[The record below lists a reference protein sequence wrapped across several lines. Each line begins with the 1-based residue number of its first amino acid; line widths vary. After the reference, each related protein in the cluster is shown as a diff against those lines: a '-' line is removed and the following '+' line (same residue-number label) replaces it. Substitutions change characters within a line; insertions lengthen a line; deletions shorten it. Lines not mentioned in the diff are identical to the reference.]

1 MNKQVVFLIDDQRKS
16 YAKQIIDQAPNDYVC
31 EIKEKTRT
39 LEQNAFQWPYL
50 QGFSEQMQWPVN
62 GEMTWLSKEEWKDIL
77 TAAFERETNPRLAAG
92 FDGGIVMLG
101 RRTSKYGKKKF
112 AEWMEWLI
120 AAAALKGIEPVFKN
134 GAMWRIEELA
144 ESAVE
149 D

>member
-1 MNKQVVFLIDDQRKS
+1 MDKQIVFLIDDKRKS

-77 TAAFERETNPRLAAG
+77 TAAFEKETNPRLAAG

-101 RRTSKYGKKKF
+101 KRTSKYGKRKF

-120 AAAALKGIEPVFKN
+120 AAAALKGIDPVFKN
-134 GAMWRIEELA
+134 GAMWQIDELA
-144 ESAVE
+144 QSAVDE
-149 D
+149 

>member
-1 MNKQVVFLIDDQRKS
+1 MDKQIVFLIDDQRKS

-77 TAAFERETNPRLAAG
+77 TAAFEKETNPRLAAG

-101 RRTSKYGKKKF
+101 RRTSKYGKRKF
-112 AEWMEWLI
+112 AEWMEYLI

-134 GAMWRIEELA
+134 GATWRIEELS
-144 ESAVE
+144 ESAVDE
-149 D
+149 

>member
-16 YAKQIIDQAPNDYVC
+16 YAKQLIDQAPNDYVC
-31 EIKEKTRT
+31 EIKEKSRT

-77 TAAFERETNPRLAAG
+77 TAAFEKEINPRLAAG

-101 RRTSKYGKKKF
+101 KRTSKYGKRKF

-144 ESAVE
+144 ESAVDE
-149 D
+149 

>member
-1 MNKQVVFLIDDQRKS
+1 MVFLIDDQRKS
-16 YAKQIIDQAPNDYVC
+16 YAKQLIDQAPNDYVC
-31 EIKEKTRT
+31 EIKEKSRT

-77 TAAFERETNPRLAAG
+77 TAAFEKETNPRLAAG

-101 RRTSKYGKKKF
+101 KRTSKFGKRKF

-120 AAAALKGIEPVFKN
+120 AAASLKGVEPVFKN
-134 GAMWRIEELA
+134 GAMWRIDELA

>member
-1 MNKQVVFLIDDQRKS
+1 MDKQIVFLIDDQRKS

-77 TAAFERETNPRLAAG
+77 TAAFEKETNPRLAAG

-101 RRTSKYGKKKF
+101 RRTSKYGKKQF
-112 AEWMEWLI
+112 AAWMEWLI
-120 AAAALKGIEPVFKN
+120 AAATLKGVEPVFKN
-134 GAMWRIEELA
+134 GAMWRIDELA
-144 ESAVE
+144 ESAVDE
-149 D
+149 

>member
-1 MNKQVVFLIDDQRKS
+1 MDKQVVFLIDDQRKS

-77 TAAFERETNPRLAAG
+77 TAAFEKETNPRLAAG

-101 RRTSKYGKKKF
+101 RRTSKYGKRKF

-120 AAAALKGIEPVFKN
+120 AAATLKGVEPVFKN
-134 GAMWRIEELA
+134 GAMWQIEELT
-144 ESAVE
+144 ESAVDE
-149 D
+149 

>member
-1 MNKQVVFLIDDQRKS
+1 MDKQIVFLIDDQRKA

-31 EIKEKTRT
+31 EVKEKTRT
-39 LEQNAFQWPYL
+39 LEQNASQWPYL

-77 TAAFERETNPRLAAG
+77 TAAFEKETNPRLAAG

-101 RRTSKYGKKKF
+101 RRTSKYGKKQF
-112 AEWMEWLI
+112 AAWMEWLI

-134 GAMWRIEELA
+134 GTMWQIDELA
-144 ESAVE
+144 ESAVDE
-149 D
+149 

>member
-1 MNKQVVFLIDDQRKS
+1 MNKQIVFLIDDQRKS

-50 QGFSEQMQWPVN
+50 QGFSEQLRWPVN

-77 TAAFERETNPRLAAG
+77 TAAFEKETNPRLAAG

-101 RRTSKYGKKKF
+101 RRTSKYGKKQF
-112 AEWMEWLI
+112 AAWMEWLI
-120 AAAALKGIEPVFKN
+120 AAASLKGVEPVFKN
-134 GAMWRIEELA
+134 GAMWRIDELA

>member
-1 MNKQVVFLIDDQRKS
+1 MDKQIVFLIDDQRKS
-16 YAKQIIDQAPNDYVC
+16 YAKQLIDQAPNDYVC

-77 TAAFERETNPRLAAG
+77 TAAFEKETNPRLAAG

-101 RRTSKYGKKKF
+101 RRTSKYGKKQF
-112 AEWMEWLI
+112 AGWMEWLI
-120 AAAALKGIEPVFKN
+120 AAATLKGVEPVFKN
-134 GAMWRIEELA
+134 GAMWRIDELA
-144 ESAVE
+144 ESAVDE
-149 D
+149 

>member
-1 MNKQVVFLIDDQRKS
+1 MDKQIVFLIDDQRKS
-16 YAKQIIDQAPNDYVC
+16 YAKQLIDQAPNDYVC
-31 EIKEKTRT
+31 EIKEKSRT

>member
-1 MNKQVVFLIDDQRKS
+1 MGKQIVFLIDDKRKS

-62 GEMTWLSKEEWKDIL
+62 GEMTWLSEEEWKDIL
-77 TAAFERETNPRLAAG
+77 TAAFEKETNPRLAAG

-101 RRTSKYGKKKF
+101 KRTSKYGKRKF

-120 AAAALKGIEPVFKN
+120 AAAALKGIDPVFKN
-134 GAMWRIEELA
+134 GAMWQIDELA
-144 ESAVE
+144 QSAVDE
-149 D
+149 

>member
-1 MNKQVVFLIDDQRKS
+1 MDKQIVFLIDDQRKA

-31 EIKEKTRT
+31 EVKEKTRT
-39 LEQNAFQWPYL
+39 LEQNASQWPYL

-77 TAAFERETNPRLAAG
+77 TAAFEKETNPRLAAG

-101 RRTSKYGKKKF
+101 RRTSKYGKKQF
-112 AEWMEWLI
+112 AAWMEWLI

-134 GAMWRIEELA
+134 GTMWQIDELS
-144 ESAVE
+144 ESAVDE
-149 D
+149 

>member
-1 MNKQVVFLIDDQRKS
+1 MDKQIVFLIDDKRKS

-50 QGFSEQMQWPVN
+50 KGFSEQMQWPVN
-62 GEMTWLSKEEWKDIL
+62 GEMTWLSEEEWKDIL
-77 TAAFERETNPRLAAG
+77 TAAFEKETNPRLAAG

-120 AAAALKGIEPVFKN
+120 AAAALKGIDPVFKN
-134 GAMWRIEELA
+134 GAMWQIDELA
-144 ESAVE
+144 QSAVDE
-149 D
+149 

>member
-1 MNKQVVFLIDDQRKS
+1 MDKQIVFLIDDQRKE

-50 QGFSEQMQWPVN
+50 QGFSEQLRWPVN

-77 TAAFERETNPRLAAG
+77 TAAFEKETNPRLAAG

-101 RRTSKYGKKKF
+101 RRTSKYGKKQF
-112 AEWMEWLI
+112 AAWMEWLI
-120 AAAALKGIEPVFKN
+120 AAASLKGVEPVFKN
-134 GAMWRIEELA
+134 GAMWRIDELA

>member
-1 MNKQVVFLIDDQRKS
+1 MDKQIVFLIDDQRKS
-16 YAKQIIDQAPNDYVC
+16 YAKQIIEQAPNDYVC

-77 TAAFERETNPRLAAG
+77 TAAFEKETNPRLAAG

-101 RRTSKYGKKKF
+101 RRTSKYGKKHF
-112 AEWMEWLI
+112 AAWMEWLI

-144 ESAVE
+144 ESAVDE
-149 D
+149 

>member
-1 MNKQVVFLIDDQRKS
+1 MDKQIVFLIDDQRKS
-16 YAKQIIDQAPNDYVC
+16 YAKQIIDKAPNDYVC

-77 TAAFERETNPRLAAG
+77 TAAFEKETNPRLAAG

-101 RRTSKYGKKKF
+101 RRTSKYGKKQF
-112 AEWMEWLI
+112 AAWMEWLI
-120 AAAALKGIEPVFKN
+120 AAASLKGVEPVFKN
-134 GAMWRIEELA
+134 GAMWRIDELA

>member
-1 MNKQVVFLIDDQRKS
+1 MDKQIVFLIDDKRKS

-62 GEMTWLSKEEWKDIL
+62 GEMTWLSEEEWKDIL
-77 TAAFERETNPRLAAG
+77 TAAFEKETNPRLAAG

-101 RRTSKYGKKKF
+101 KRTSKYGKRKF

-120 AAAALKGIEPVFKN
+120 AAAALKGIDPVFKN
-134 GAMWRIEELA
+134 GAMWQIDELA
-144 ESAVE
+144 QSAVDE
-149 D
+149 